1 MGRVACSEKF
11 PIEGNFSAGRVGD
24 PPLRG
29 GGRRPPLA
37 VCFRGAKAAEIFVM
51 KISVTKQC
59 RKSMP
64 VLPSLSIHTFF
75 DFGQTMVTELKM
87 LSSEGIFLR
96 KMQRRESS

>member
-1 MGRVACSEKF
+1 MTLPYGGA
-11 PIEGNFSAGRVGD
+11 
-24 PPLRG
+24 G
-29 GGRRPPLA
+29 GGRPLA
-37 VCFRGAKAAEIFVM
+37 ARFRRVKAAEIFVM
-51 KISVTKQC
+51 IISVTKQC